1 MEKIPEYKV
10 KPEKVNDSVFSLN
23 ISSFNYIFIVCMYI
37 NFNISIFNIK
47 AMIEG
52 YEAMKKLTDIN
63 DLFSLMKNVI

>member
-1 MEKIPEYKV
+1 
-10 KPEKVNDSVFSLN
+10 
-23 ISSFNYIFIVCMYI
+23 MYI
-37 NFNISIFNIK
+37 YFKISIFNIK